1 MVKILSVTQNLTN
14 RVGQEVRLCY
24 SYRSCVI
31 GIIGHCQYVALLVN
45 GANLRRKDLIITAHI
60 ELSVLMNAPYH
71 ARQSCTLSLQCIEVR
86 YQHVD

>member
-14 RVGQEVRLCY
+14 RVGQEVRLCYKSLSY

-45 GANLRRKDLIITAHI
+45 GANLRRKDFVITAYI
-60 ELSVLMNAPYH
+60 KLLV
-71 ARQSCTLSLQCIEVR
+71 V
-86 YQHVD
+86 VDEDLLCM

>member
-14 RVGQEVRLCY
+14 RVGQEVRLCYNRLSY

-45 GANLRRKDLIITAHI
+45 GANLRRKDLIMTAYI
-60 ELSVLMNAPYH
+60 ALLVVVDEDLLS
-71 ARQSCTLSLQCIEVR
+71 
-86 YQHVD
+86 

>member
-24 SYRSCVI
+24 KRSSFSYRSCVI

-45 GANLRRKDLIITAHI
+45 GANLRRKDFIITAYI
-60 ELSVLMNAPYH
+60 KVLIVVDED
-71 ARQSCTLSLQCIEVR
+71 LLCI
-86 YQHVD
+86 